1 MRDLL
6 RVIEDEIDKLR
17 FLMYE
22 ASKRGNELTRSDV
35 IRISQELDGKI
46 MTYQKLLYYK

>member
-1 MRDLL
+1 MGELL
-6 RVIEDEIDKLR
+6 RTIEAEIDRLR
-17 FLMYE
+17 CQMYE
-22 ASKRGNELTRSDV
+22 VTKQNSNLTGPEV